1 MNKSFFNQSLMLIA
15 LQTNI
20 FQERECMFIKK
31 KKAGR
36 LECLAFYTFNV

>member
-31 KKAGR
+31 KKKQ
-36 LECLAFYTFNV
+36 VV